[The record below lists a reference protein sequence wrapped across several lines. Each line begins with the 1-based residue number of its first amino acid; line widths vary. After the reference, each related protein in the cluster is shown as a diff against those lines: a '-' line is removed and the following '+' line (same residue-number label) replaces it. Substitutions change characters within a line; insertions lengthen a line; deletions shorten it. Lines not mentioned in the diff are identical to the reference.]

1 MDKID
6 YRILTDDAEIKDC
19 SKNQTHEN
27 IAENLYNLISDSNTS
42 GLTIGLEGKWG
53 SGKSTVIKILTEK
66 LKPNAY
72 TFIFYI
78 DTWAHEGDPLRRIFL
93 ESFLENVEELSE
105 LKRCKNKES
114 LEKIR
119 SEIQYRKK
127 TTVISKIPE
136 VDKAGKITAGLAF
149 LVPLGTVM
157 IEHTYP
163 YLTFEHGYPPNWGFI
178 IGCLFTIAPIIAS
191 VIFSILKKPFFKN
204 KDVDETTEVSNEEE
218 KSSVDFNNYFADLQ
232 KFLLDQLQI
241 NKIVCVIDNLDRIN
255 ENDALKIWSTLQ
267 TFVQGKNSKIS
278 SQNKSQ
284 KLFVIVPYDEQG
296 LRKLWDEENN
306 ILSEQKKSDS
316 KQYTELP
323 CSNSFFN
330 KNFQLRVYVP
340 QLIVSD
346 WEDFAK
352 KQIAKALISY
362 SEQQKTIVLN
372 ILECTRESLGDAP
385 TLREIKIYV
394 NQIAFLYPLH
404 KNNVSLYSL
413 CYYVVL
419 KYLKFKDYNEIL
431 AGLVNGSIPDS
442 STEIYIDRQD
452 LTKDLCSILFMVS
465 KETGMQ
471 LLLQD
476 KIQKALID
484 SPNDF
489 NQLYEI
495 HEESFFTVLNYVL
508 ANAKDI
514 DIQKVTV
521 NLNSFLSEK
530 NIDRIKILKA
540 YIAKASV
547 QDKILSNLC
556 KYSEEFWKIYIEL
569 IQENEVL
576 INKLNRVFTESA
588 NRAENYVS
596 QKETENDFI
605 WILYT
610 VIAEL
615 KEKCSICL
623 DYKRIQYVGVETI
636 YKDLKEKAEVIF
648 SKIKNLDTFDDDIS
662 KQIADGKTDKEQL
675 WKMIAIQIDLK
686 KVNIWTNSITAIYEN
701 LKVQSLNKDII
712 VSNLN
717 ILKELQRCKYSPE
730 VEEKTLQFLKN
741 ATFWNNIYS
750 INDLELKYIPYYLL
764 YKYIEDIAAFQV
776 QPFGNSQ
783 NSINDAKNTLKKVD
797 KNVEDFLYSLSEFT
811 NDYELYWK
819 LACTPKNKLIGNII
833 TLAVE
838 KQNKDFFAYEN
849 PYLNLMN
856 ALRLVDKEEEKSVI
870 VKAFID
876 YSGLEKDLIEAGF
889 NFVDNPDITIAII
902 AQTQNKDVLES
913 LADEISDTKED
924 AWTSIFS
931 SKQNVLDV
939 PICLAQKN
947 MQLVLKSD
955 FYNAFVKYV
964 IQNIASANFPAE
976 KLTDLFNLMG
986 KNWKK
991 EFSVQIEKKLYELKF
1006 CVSDQIKNFCHNV
1019 LKLEYLT
1026 EEHKTDFSDLIREKI
1041 EAKKID
1047 ELQFIVELINNSEK
1061 KFEPDEHYSEIL
1073 KKPVQSLSDSKLKE
1087 QLAKIFSIEIDE
1099 E

>member
-1 MDKID
+1 MNKID
-6 YRILTDDAEIKDC
+6 YSILTDDAEIKDC

-27 IAENLYNLISDSNTS
+27 IAENLYSLISDKNTS

-53 SGKSTVIKILTEK
+53 SGKSTVIKILSEK
-66 LKPNAY
+66 LKANPD

-105 LKRCKNKES
+105 LKKSKNKEK
-114 LEKIR
+114 LEEIR
-119 SEIQYRKK
+119 SKIQYRKK

-157 IEHTYP
+157 IDHTYP

-178 IGCLFTIAPIIAS
+178 IGCLFAIAPIIAS

-232 KFLLDQLQI
+232 KFLLEQLQI

-296 LRKLWDEENN
+296 LRKLWDGENN
-306 ILSEQKKSDS
+306 ILSEQKKSNS
-316 KQYTELP
+316 KQCTELS

-352 KQIAKALISY
+352 KQIDKALINY
-362 SEQQKTIVLN
+362 SELQRAIVLN
-372 ILECTRESLGDAP
+372 ILECTRASLGDAP

-394 NQIAFLYPLH
+394 NQIAFLYSLH
-404 KNNVSLYSL
+404 KNNVSLFSL

-419 KYLKFKDYNEIL
+419 KYLKFKDYDEIL

-442 STEIYIDRQD
+442 STEIYIDRLD
-452 LTKDLCSILFMVS
+452 LTKDLCSILFMVP

-476 KIQKALID
+476 KIQKALIEF
-484 SPNDF
+484 PNDL

-521 NLNSFLSEK
+521 NLNSFLGEK
-530 NIDRIKILKA
+530 NIDGIKILKA
-540 YIAKASV
+540 YVAKTSV

-556 KYSEEFWKIYIEL
+556 KYSEDFWKIYIEL
-569 IQENEVL
+569 IHESDVL

-588 NRAENYVS
+588 NRVENYVN

-605 WILYT
+605 RILYT

-623 DYKRIQYVGVETI
+623 DYKKIQYVGVESI
-636 YKDLKEKAEVIF
+636 YKDLKENAEAVF
-648 SKIKNLDTFDDDIS
+648 AKIENLDTFDDDIS

-675 WKMIAIQIDLK
+675 WKIIAIQINLN
-686 KVNIWTNSITAIYEN
+686 KVSVWTNSVTIVYEN
-701 LKVQSLNKDII
+701 LKAQSLNKDII
-712 VSNLN
+712 ASNLN

-730 VEEKTLQFLKN
+730 VEEKTQQLLKN
-741 ATFWNNIYS
+741 ATFWHNTYS
-750 INDLELKYIPYYLL
+750 INDLELKYIAYYLL
-764 YKYIEDIAAFQV
+764 YKYTGNVAAFQV
-776 QPFGNSQ
+776 QQFGNSQ
-783 NSINDAKNTLKKVD
+783 NSINDANNTLKNVD
-797 KNVEDFLYSLSEFT
+797 ENAADFLYSLSVFT

-819 LACTPKNKLIGNII
+819 LACTSTNKLIGSII
-833 TLAVE
+833 TLAAE
-838 KQNKDFFAYEN
+838 KQNQDFFAYEN
-849 PYLNLMN
+849 PYFNLRN
-856 ALRLVDKEEEKSVI
+856 ALKLVDKEQKSAVI

-876 YSGLEKDLIEAGF
+876 YSGLEKEVIEAGF
-889 NFVDNPDITIAII
+889 NFVDNPDVTIAII
-902 AQTQNKDVLES
+902 TQTQNKDVIKS
-913 LADEISDTKED
+913 LADEISDKKEND
-924 AWTSIFS
+924 WTSIFT
-931 SKQNVLDV
+931 SKRNVLEV
-939 PICLAQKN
+939 LTCFTQKN
-947 MQLVLKSD
+947 LQLALESD
-955 FYNAFVKYV
+955 FYNAFVKYA
-964 IQNIASANFPAE
+964 IQNIVSVNLSAE

-986 KNWKK
+986 KSWKK
-991 EFSVQIEKKLYELKF
+991 EFSVQMEKKLYELKF
-1006 CVSDQIKNFCHNV
+1006 CVSEQIKNFCHNV

-1041 EAKKID
+1041 EGKKIE
-1047 ELQFIVELINNSEK
+1047 ELQFIVELINNAGK
-1061 KFEPDEHYSEIL
+1061 KFKPDEHYSEIL

-1087 QLAKIFSIEIDE
+1087 QLAKIFSIEIDDE
-1099 E
+1099 

>member
-66 LKPNAY
+66 LKPNAD

-163 YLTFEHGYPPNWGFI
+163 YLTFEHGYPLNWGFI

>member
-1 MDKID
+1 M
-6 YRILTDDAEIKDC
+6 
-19 SKNQTHEN
+19 
-27 IAENLYNLISDSNTS
+27 
-42 GLTIGLEGKWG
+42 
-53 SGKSTVIKILTEK
+53 
-66 LKPNAY
+66 
-72 TFIFYI
+72 
-78 DTWAHEGDPLRRIFL
+78 
-93 ESFLENVEELSE
+93 
-105 LKRCKNKES
+105 
-114 LEKIR
+114 
-119 SEIQYRKK
+119 
-127 TTVISKIPE
+127 
-136 VDKAGKITAGLAF
+136 
-149 LVPLGTVM
+149 
-157 IEHTYP
+157 
-163 YLTFEHGYPPNWGFI
+163 TFEHGYPPNWGFI

-232 KFLLDQLQI
+232 KFLLDQLHI

-876 YSGLEKDLIEAGF
+876 YSGLEKDLIEAEF

>member
-1 MDKID
+1 M
-6 YRILTDDAEIKDC
+6 
-19 SKNQTHEN
+19 
-27 IAENLYNLISDSNTS
+27 
-42 GLTIGLEGKWG
+42 
-53 SGKSTVIKILTEK
+53 
-66 LKPNAY
+66 
-72 TFIFYI
+72 
-78 DTWAHEGDPLRRIFL
+78 RRIFL

-876 YSGLEKDLIEAGF
+876 YSGLEKDLIEAEF

>member
-6 YRILTDDAEIKDC
+6 YHILTDDAEIKDF

-27 IAENLYNLISDSNTS
+27 IAENLYNLISDNNTF

-53 SGKSTVIKILTEK
+53 SGKSTVIKILSEK
-66 LKPNAY
+66 LKANSD

-93 ESFLENVEELSE
+93 ESFLENVEEL
-105 LKRCKNKES
+105 LKLKECKNKEK
-114 LEKIR
+114 LEEIR
-119 SEIQYRKK
+119 SKIQYRKK

-163 YLTFEHGYPPNWGFI
+163 YLTFEHGYPLNWGFI

-232 KFLLDQLQI
+232 KFLLEQLKI

-255 ENDALKIWSTLQ
+255 ESDALKIWSTLQ
-267 TFVQGKNSKIS
+267 TFVQGKNSKIY
-278 SQNKSQ
+278 SQKKSQ

-296 LRKLWDEENN
+296 LRKLWDGENN
-306 ILSEQKKSDS
+306 ILSEQKKSYS

-352 KQIAKALISY
+352 KQIDKALINY
-362 SEQQKTIVLN
+362 TEQQRIIVLN
-372 ILECTRESLGDAP
+372 ILECTRASLGDAP

-404 KNNVSLYSL
+404 KNNVSLFSL

-419 KYLKFKDYNEIL
+419 KYLKFKDYDEIL

-442 STEIYIDRQD
+442 STEIYIDRLD
-452 LTKDLCSILFMVS
+452 LTKDLCSILFMVP

-476 KIQKALID
+476 KIKKALIE
-484 SPNDF
+484 SPNDL

-521 NLNSFLSEK
+521 NLNSFLGEK
-530 NIDRIKILKA
+530 NIDGIKILKA
-540 YIAKASV
+540 YVAKTSV

-556 KYSEEFWKIYIEL
+556 KYSEDFWKIYIEL
-569 IQENEVL
+569 IQESDVL
-576 INKLNRVFTESA
+576 INKLNRGFTESA
-588 NRAENYVS
+588 NRVENYVN

-615 KEKCSICL
+615 KEKCSIRL
-623 DYKRIQYVGVETI
+623 DYKKIQYVGVEAI
-636 YKDLKEKAEVIF
+636 YKDLMEKADVVF
-648 SKIKNLDTFDDDIS
+648 AKIENLDTFDDDIS
-662 KQIADGKTDKEQL
+662 KQIADEKTDKEQL
-675 WKMIAIQIDLK
+675 WKIIAIQIGLN
-686 KVNIWTNSITAIYEN
+686 KVIVWTNSITAIYEN
-701 LKVQSLNKDII
+701 LKAQSLNKDII

-750 INDLELKYIPYYLL
+750 INDLELKYISYYLL
-764 YKYIEDIAAFQV
+764 YKYTEDIAAFQV

-783 NSINDAKNTLKKVD
+783 NSINDARNTLKNEN
-797 KNVEDFLYSLSEFT
+797 KNIANILYDLSEFT

-819 LACTPKNKLIGNII
+819 LSCTPKNKLIGNII
-833 TLAVE
+833 TLAAE

-849 PYLNLMN
+849 PCFNLRN

-870 VKAFID
+870 VRAFID
-876 YSGLEKDLIEAGF
+876 YSGLEKELIEAGF
-889 NFVDNPDITIAII
+889 NFVDNPDVTIAII
-902 AQTQNKDVLES
+902 AQTQNKDVLKS
-913 LADEISDTKED
+913 LAGEIFDTKED
-924 AWTSIFS
+924 GWTSIFS

-947 MQLVLKSD
+947 MQLALETD
-955 FYNAFVKYV
+955 FYNAFVKYI
-964 IQNIASANFPAE
+964 IQNTASVNLSAE
-976 KLTDLFNLMG
+976 KLTDLFKLMG
-986 KNWKK
+986 KDWKK
-991 EFSVQIEKKLYELKF
+991 EFSVQMEKKLYELKF
-1006 CVSDQIKNFCHNV
+1006 VISEPIKKFCQNI

-1047 ELQFIVELINNSEK
+1047 ELQFIVDLINNAGK
-1061 KFEPDEHYSEIL
+1061 KFEPDEHYSEVL
-1073 KKPVQSLSDSKLKE
+1073 KKSVQSLSDSELRE
-1087 QLAKIFSIEIDE
+1087 QLAKIFSIKIDDE
-1099 E
+1099 

>member
-66 LKPNAY
+66 LKPNSD

-105 LKRCKNKES
+105 LKRCKNKER
-114 LEKIR
+114 LEEIR

-157 IEHTYP
+157 IDHTYS

-204 KDVDETTEVSNEEE
+204 EDVDETTEVSNEEE
-218 KSSVDFNNYFADLQ
+218 KSSVDFNNYFTDLQ
-232 KFLLDQLQI
+232 KFLLEQLQI

-296 LRKLWDEENN
+296 LRKLWDGE
-306 ILSEQKKSDS
+306 S
-316 KQYTELP
+316 KNLQNKRNDFTELP

-352 KQIAKALISY
+352 KQIDRALINY
-362 SEQQKTIVLN
+362 SEQQRKIVLN
-372 ILECTRESLGDAP
+372 ILECTRASLGDAP
-385 TLREIKIYV
+385 TLREIKLYV

-404 KNNVSLYSL
+404 KNNVSLFSL
-413 CYYVVL
+413 CYYIVL
-419 KYLKFKDYNEIL
+419 KYLKFKDYDEIL
-431 AGLVNGSIPDS
+431 AGLVNGCIPDS
-442 STEIYIDRQD
+442 STEIYINRQD
-452 LTKDLCSILFMVS
+452 LTKDLCSILFMVP
-465 KETGMQ
+465 KEIGMQ

-476 KIQKALID
+476 KIQKALIE
-484 SPNDF
+484 SPNDL

-540 YIAKASV
+540 YVAKASV

-623 DYKRIQYVGVETI
+623 DYKKIHYVGVESI
-636 YKDLKEKAEVIF
+636 YKDLQENAEVVF
-648 SKIKNLDTFDDDIS
+648 SKIKNLDRFDDDIS
-662 KQIADGKTDKEQL
+662 KQIADGKSDKEQL
-675 WKMIAIQIDLK
+675 RKMIAVQIDLN
-686 KVNIWTNSITAIYEN
+686 KVSVWTNSITAIYEN
-701 LKVQSLNKDII
+701 LKAQSLNKDII

-717 ILKELQRCKYSPE
+717 ILKELQRCKYSSE
-730 VEEKTLQFLKN
+730 VEEKTQQLLRN
-741 ATFWNNIYS
+741 AVFWHNIYLA
-750 INDLELKYIPYYLL
+750 NDLELKYIPYYLL
-764 YKYIEDIAAFQV
+764 YKYSENIDAFQV
-776 QPFGNSQ
+776 QQSGNSQ
-783 NSINDAKNTLKKVD
+783 NSINDAKNTLKNVN
-797 KNVEDFLYSLSEFT
+797 KNVADILYNLSKFT

-819 LACTPKNKLIGNII
+819 LACTPTNKLIGSII
-833 TLAVE
+833 TLAAE

-849 PYLNLMN
+849 SYLNLRN
-856 ALRLVDKEEEKSVI
+856 AIKLVDKEQKSVI

-876 YSGLEKDLIEAGF
+876 YSGLEKELIEDESF
-889 NFVDNPDITIAII
+889 NFVDNPDVTISIVT
-902 AQTQNKDVLES
+902 QTQNKDVIKS
-913 LADEISDTKED
+913 LADEISDKKEND
-924 AWTSIFS
+924 WTSIFS
-931 SKQNVLDV
+931 SKQNVLEV
-939 PICLAQKN
+939 LICFTQKN
-947 MQLVLKSD
+947 VQFTLGAD

-964 IQNIASANFPAE
+964 IQNIASVNFPAE
-976 KLTDLFNLMG
+976 KLTSLFNLMG

-991 EFSVQIEKKLYELKF
+991 EFSVQMEKKLYELKF
-1006 CVSDQIKNFCHNV
+1006 IVSEPIKKFCQNI
-1019 LKLEYLT
+1019 LKLKYLI
-1026 EEHKTDFSDLIREKI
+1026 EERKTDFSDLIREKI
-1041 EAKKID
+1041 EGKKID
-1047 ELQFIVELINNSEK
+1047 ELQFIVDLINNAEK

-1073 KKPVQSLSDSKLKE
+1073 KKSVQSLSDSELKE
-1087 QLAKIFSIEIDE
+1087 QLAKIFSIEIDYE
-1099 E
+1099 